1 MAAAAAAG
9 GFSGLGAGAVRE
21 GREGVDAVREGPPEP
36 GEEERPPWVERRCP
50 DGPSRAATAFTV
62 GAWSR
67 GAGASSRWP
76 PVRSITV
83 NTSTA
88 AAATSGWSGT
98 ATSMTDALVS
108 DLCR

>member
-1 MAAAAAAG
+1 
-9 GFSGLGAGAVRE
+9 
-21 GREGVDAVREGPPEP
+21 
-36 GEEERPPWVERRCP
+36 
-50 DGPSRAATAFTV
+50 
-62 GAWSR
+62 
-67 GAGASSRWP
+67 
-76 PVRSITV
+76 VRSITV